1 LNPTNEEDFPRYC
14 PLARGAAF
22 QNRADLQIQPR
33 DQKNMN
39 PYTDPFTAKLFIFG
53 FCISACAVSFFM
65 GRLSSEMFADEETPE
80 NQNDNQEKIEEC

>member
-1 LNPTNEEDFPRYC
+1 
-14 PLARGAAF
+14 
-22 QNRADLQIQPR
+22 
-33 DQKNMN
+33 MN